1 MVNAYG
7 ALTIVSH
14 AVRSVLHFLKL
25 FKMCLQDLKLHIQLI
40 FLLESATL
48 EDKKKGIESLENI
61 TVIVLIFPRSSGFQR
76 Y

>member
-1 MVNAYG
+1 
-7 ALTIVSH
+7 
-14 AVRSVLHFLKL
+14 
-25 FKMCLQDLKLHIQLI
+25 MCLQDLKLHIQLI